1 MAATITWE
9 TLRELAGFRSEKG
22 CAISLYVDLHPSTSP
37 TARDLEGRMNSLIA
51 DAEKRGDAAGFSHER
66 KQALKAD
73 VRRLRDWWDDEFDRD
88 GAHGAAVFCSS
99 LDNFWRPL
107 PLTDPVRDEV
117 RLGRDLYL
125 APLVPLVGRGDGAL
139 VAFVSR
145 ERGVVFRLRG
155 GRLEEVVDQSEEQ
168 PGQHDQGGWSQAR
181 YQRHIEKLVHDHLK
195 TVGGELDKRVRGAG
209 TLQMVIVAPEEMRGE
224 IEERLSN
231 EAREAIVGWAHA
243 QSHASPTELLEV
255 VKPHLARARE
265 RRLEQTLARWAEEA
279 GRNGRA
285 TAGWAPTLEAASDGR
300 VDLLLMREGAN
311 RAAYQCPQCG
321 RGSAN
326 DGACPLDGT
335 RMEQRPDGGDLAV
348 HHVLAHGGSVVPLR
362 REDLAEH
369 EGIGALLR
377 F

>member
-1 MAATITWE
+1 
-9 TLRELAGFRSEKG
+9 
-22 CAISLYVDLHPSTSP
+22 
-37 TARDLEGRMNSLIA
+37 
-51 DAEKRGDAAGFSHER
+51 
-66 KQALKAD
+66 
-73 VRRLRDWWDDEFDRD
+73 
-88 GAHGAAVFCSS
+88 
-99 LDNFWRPL
+99 
-107 PLTDPVRDEV
+107 
-117 RLGRDLYL
+117 
-125 APLVPLVGRGDGAL
+125 
-139 VAFVSR
+139 
-145 ERGVVFRLRG
+145 
-155 GRLEEVVDQSEEQ
+155 VDQSEEQ

-195 TVGGELDKRVRGAG
+195 AVGGELDKRVRGAG
-209 TLQMVIVAPEEMRGE
+209 GLQMVIVAPDEMRGE

-231 EAREAIVGWAHA
+231 EAREAIVGRAHA
-243 QSHASPTELLEV
+243 RSHANATELLEV

-265 RRLEQTLARWAEEA
+265 RQLEQTLARWAEES

-300 VDLLLMREGAN
+300 IDLLLMREGAN

-335 RMEQRPDGGDLAV
+335 RMEQHADGGDLAV
-348 HHVLAHGGSVVPLR
+348 HHVLAHGGSVVVLR